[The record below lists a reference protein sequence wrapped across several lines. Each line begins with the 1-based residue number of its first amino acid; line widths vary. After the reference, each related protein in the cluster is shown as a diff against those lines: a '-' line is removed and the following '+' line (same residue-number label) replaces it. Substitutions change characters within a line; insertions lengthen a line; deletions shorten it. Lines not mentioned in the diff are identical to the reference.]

1 MLLIF
6 WDKNNHLKAHLIKDQ
21 TTHDDKKIVFMLS
34 TTRISAE
41 WSVISEFQNT
51 SEKIT
56 VKFSKKHS
64 DWMCMYMCACVCDY
78 VVWWGYYIKFIMDLC
93 LLLWLVL
100 HGAMLLKIQHLF
112 EIIWDLKICFLRKA
126 QQLIILW
133 LSYTS
138 VE

>member
-1 MLLIF
+1 MI
-6 WDKNNHLKAHLIKDQ
+6 KAQ

-78 VVWWGYYIKFIMDLC
+78 VVWWGYCIKFIMGLC
-93 LLLWLVL
+93 LLLWWCNALENTAFVWD
-100 HGAMLLKIQHLF
+100 HMRPKNLLSKESTTINYFMTQLYFSRVDLF
-112 EIIWDLKICFLRKA
+112 SLGIRETW
-126 QQLIILW
+126 
-133 LSYTS
+133 Y
-138 VE
+138 